1 MKVTNN
7 AEGPRHFN
15 VRDGEEVRTQVL
27 RPKES
32 GDFDVIEDRV
42 FQGFVESGELELN
55 ARGDTVDLGGE
66 EGGELDRSQ
75 LEGMTRSELND
86 LAAQRGVD
94 ISSARTKADAIDMLL
109 APPAE

>member
-15 VRDGEEVRTQVL
+15 VRDGDEVRTQVL

-55 ARGDTVDLGGE
+55 ARGDPVDLGGE
-66 EGGELDRSQ
+66 GEELDRSQ
-75 LEGMTRSELND
+75 LEGMTRAELD
-86 LAAQRGVD
+86 GLAAERGVD
-94 ISSARTKADAIDMLL
+94 VSSARTKADVIDLLL